1 MTQTKLDI
9 ESLLGPGSGGILQAM
24 AAGQRFLR
32 TQSTGQLLA
41 RVGEVIEAVPPLEP
55 LDKSPLQD
63 SYGGSQKGPS
73 DDLLVG
79 KGLFYLTEQRRLMLD
94 CTAGHYQMVWGYDHE
109 PLQEALDQ
117 ALRAGLVWDNHT
129 NIPQTPVKRLARRLL
144 ELANPPGAPDPLD
157 KVLLGCCTG
166 SVACAAAIKIQ
177 LLVYQRRTGGQEPP
191 VMVVLNG
198 NYHGT
203 DIVAQHLRGM
213 WPQYVQN
220 IEVVTVEPN
229 DAEQL
234 TGVFARFGRR
244 IAGFWAEPIM
254 MNREAIVVHR
264 EYLQLA
270 RRLCTEAGALMAID
284 EIQTGFWQPEVFLFR
299 SLDFQPDIVI
309 AGKGMTAGFHPQAA
323 VIFRSR
329 HDVLAQYDAIST
341 NGSAS
346 LPCYA
351 ALCCIE
357 MIVSQAGRIAA
368 AGDHYYD
375 AMTALAGEFPG
386 LIRDCRGKRHMAAL
400 KFHDRRVA
408 LDFHR
413 RCAQAG
419 LWVRAHA
426 YHEGHSTILTK
437 LGLLADEAVAD
448 FVVDKF
454 RQLLKQD

>member
-1 MTQTKLDI
+1 MKAKLDMVSI
-9 ESLLGPGSGGILQAM
+9 LGPGSAGILKAM
-24 AAGQRFLR
+24 AAGQQFLR
-32 TQSTGQLLA
+32 SQSTGQLLA
-41 RVGEVIEAVPPLEP
+41 RVGGVIEAVPPFEP

-63 SYGGSQKGPS
+63 SYGGAQKGPS

-79 KGLFYLTEQRRLMLD
+79 RGLFYITEQRRLMLD
-94 CTAGHYQMVWGYDHE
+94 CTAGHYQMVWGYDNE
-109 PLQEALDQ
+109 PLQAALDE
-117 ALRAGLVWDNHT
+117 AVAAGFVWDNHT
-129 NIPQTPVKRLARRLL
+129 NIPQTPVKRLARVLL
-144 ELANPPGAPDPLD
+144 NLANPPHAADPLD
-157 KVLLGCCTG
+157 TVLLGCCTG

-177 LLVYQRRTGGQEPP
+177 LLVHQQRTGGAEAP
-191 VMVVLNG
+191 VMVMLNG

-213 WPQYVQN
+213 WPQFVRN
-220 IEVVTVEPN
+220 IEVATVEPN
-229 DAEQL
+229 DAAEL
-234 TGVFARFGRR
+234 SAVFAKYGKR

-254 MNREAIVVHR
+254 MNREAIVVQK

-270 RRLCTEAGALMAID
+270 RRLCDGVGALMAID
-284 EIQTGFWQPEVFLFR
+284 EIQTGFWQGEVFLYR
-299 SLDFQPDIVI
+299 SLDILPDLVI
-309 AGKGMTAGFHPQAA
+309 TGKGMTAGFHPQAA

-357 MIVSQAGRIAA
+357 MIRNQADNIVAV
-368 AGDHYYD
+368 GDHYHD
-375 AMTALAGEFPG
+375 AMAALAGKFPRI
-386 LIRDCRGKRHMAAL
+386 IRDCRGKRHMAAL
-400 KFHDRRVA
+400 KFHDRQAA

-413 RCAQAG
+413 RCNESG

-426 YHEGHSTILTK
+426 YHEGHSTVLTK

-448 FVVDKF
+448 FVVGKF
-454 RQLLKQD
+454 RALLKTN